1 MRGWEVSAQALP
13 RRRRPA
19 RAAPLLRVPLHFSL
33 CLQAGVTR
41 EHLEPR
47 VTLGRLGPV
56 FSLARIP
63 QPGAQ
68 DPAARSW
75 LSATSA
81 GLPGLILRGVEIS
94 LYQPRDKDPCKRTA
108 LTLRSWLFFSFF
120 L

>member
-1 MRGWEVSAQALP
+1 M
-13 RRRRPA
+13 
-19 RAAPLLRVPLHFSL
+19 
-33 CLQAGVTR
+33 
-41 EHLEPR
+41 
-47 VTLGRLGPV
+47 TLGRLGPV